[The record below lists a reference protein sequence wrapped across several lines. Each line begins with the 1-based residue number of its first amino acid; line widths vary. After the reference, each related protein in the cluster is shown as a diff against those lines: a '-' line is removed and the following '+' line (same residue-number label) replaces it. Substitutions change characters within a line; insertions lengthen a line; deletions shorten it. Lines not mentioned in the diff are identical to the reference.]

1 MGLQNRVAHMST
13 ALSLTKLP
21 STSKRTPATRLK
33 LTEQRIAN
41 LAKPQESAV
50 YIYDTVTPS
59 LAVRVASTGGRS
71 FVVVKKIHGKAQR
84 ITLGRYPGLRLDDA
98 RQAARTIAGEIAKGD
113 NPVALRK
120 TARARKMKLADLWP
134 SYLSHLKQRNRTWRR
149 DQQRWETEV
158 STALGRKALAEIT
171 RSDCQG
177 LIDRIGASRPI
188 AANRVASFLSA
199 LLNFAV
205 RSDRLSVNPAKGLM
219 RFHETSR
226 SRVLK
231 SGELENLVKAIEGER
246 TPWVSVFL
254 MLMFTGARRGSVAS
268 MRWEDIDLGAAI
280 WTIPAQVAKNKTAT
294 PIPLTQPAVRLLQQQ
309 WERSAGEPWVFP
321 SPIGDGHV
329 VGLPKAW
336 ARVLRRAKINNL
348 RIHDIRRSVG
358 TAMARTG
365 ASPHLI
371 ATGLGHR
378 SIASARAYVRLAG
391 EDARQ
396 ALGDAVA
403 SLTVP
408 KSQNL

>member
-1 MGLQNRVAHMST
+1 MST
-13 ALSLTKLP
+13 ALLLTKSP
-21 STSKRTPATRLK
+21 PKRTPAVRLK

-41 LAKPQESAV
+41 LAEPQAGV
-50 YIYDTVTPS
+50 AYIYDTVTPS

-71 FVVVKKIHGKAQR
+71 FVVVKKINGKAQR
-84 ITLGRYPGLRLDDA
+84 ITLGRHPGLRLDDA
-98 RQAARTIAGEIAKGD
+98 RQAARTIAGEIAKGND
-113 NPVALRK
+113 PVALRK
-120 TARARKMKLADLWP
+120 AARARKTKLSDLWP
-134 SYLSHLKQRNRTWRR
+134 PYLSHLKQRNRTWRR
-149 DQQRWETEV
+149 DKQRWESEV
-158 STALGRKALAEIT
+158 SPAIGKKVLTEIT

-177 LIDRIGASRPI
+177 LIDRIGADRPI
-188 AANRVASFLSA
+188 AANRVAAFLSA

-205 RSDRLSVNPAKGLM
+205 RSDRLAVNPAKGLI

-226 SRVLK
+226 SRILK
-231 SGELENLVKAIEGER
+231 SDELENLMKAIEAER
-246 TPWVSVFL
+246 DPWVSVFL
-254 MLMFTGARRGSVAS
+254 MLMFTGARRGSVVS
-268 MRWEDIDLGAAI
+268 MRWEDIDLGAAV
-280 WTIPAQVAKNKTAT
+280 WTIPAEVAKNKTAT

-309 WERSAGEPWVFP
+309 LERSAGEPWVFP
-321 SPIGDGHV
+321 SSIGAGHL

-336 ARVLRRAKINNL
+336 ARVLRRAEIKNL

-403 SLTVP
+403 SLTSSGVR
-408 KSQNL
+408 